1 MKPWRD
7 NRHVL
12 FCDYTNIEWI
22 HDTHVPVLFLYEN
35 IHMYIL
41 YRCILPLSFNRIKY
55 MDTFNLFILQI
66 SLKYSLIISSNCVHS
81 GRKCYLQLINSYV
94 IMKQHV
100 YIYIETKREYY
111 SDIYNILKDIEKL

>member
-1 MKPWRD
+1 
-7 NRHVL
+7 
-12 FCDYTNIEWI
+12 
-22 HDTHVPVLFLYEN
+22 
-35 IHMYIL
+35 MYFATIVQSNKM
-41 YRCILPLSFNRIKY
+41 YGYIQSI
-55 MDTFNLFILQI
+55 QI

-94 IMKQHV
+94 IMKQHI